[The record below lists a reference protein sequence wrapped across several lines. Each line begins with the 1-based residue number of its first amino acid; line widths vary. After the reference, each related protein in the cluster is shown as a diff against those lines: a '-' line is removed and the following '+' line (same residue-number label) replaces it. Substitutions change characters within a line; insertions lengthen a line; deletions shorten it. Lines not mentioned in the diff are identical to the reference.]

1 MFFRALRACIVV
13 LVLFATMSCSEKPVP
28 SEIQM
33 ALRQKEDL
41 WGAGASVY
49 APQEYQRYLDEI
61 TSGKEIFRLEQ
72 SRFSWLRDYT
82 LVATTFQGILLHG
95 EQLAA
100 DISRGREAEKNEI
113 NTRQQQIE
121 EQLKLLRELSCT
133 LKDRRL
139 AVKRLM
145 HTEVLLTEAGR
156 FAADDKGSEALRRLA
171 EAGASIKAVS
181 ETMRSVLA
189 RFADRETIARWR
201 RQVDEALAKSRRSK
215 EDLLVISKIE
225 RRLSHYR
232 NGHLVKHYEAGMGF
246 NYLTAKLCAGDNATP
261 EGAYKVIKKVPASK
275 YFRALLIN
283 YPNAEDHKRF
293 KSAGQKGLIP
303 KRAAIGGLIEIH
315 GGGKQ
320 GMTNGCVALDNRDMV
335 SLYEQIAVDTPVVI
349 VGTTDYDNFISA
361 SLNHL
366 Q

>member
-1 MFFRALRACIVV
+1 MFFRASRAFIVI
-13 LVLFATMSCSEKPVP
+13 LVLSAPMSCGEKPVP

-41 WGAGASVY
+41 GGAGASVY
-49 APQEYQRYLDEI
+49 APQEYKRYLGEI
-61 TSGKEIFRLEQ
+61 TSGKEILRQEQ

-82 LVATTFQGILLHG
+82 LVVTTFRGILAQG

-100 DISRGREAEKNEI
+100 DISRAREAEKNEI
-113 NTRQQQIE
+113 NTRQQIIE
-121 EQLKLLRELSCT
+121 EQLKLFRELSST

-139 AVKRLM
+139 AVKLLM
-145 HTEVLLTEAGR
+145 HTEILLSETGRFATDDKGYEALRCLTEA
-156 FAADDKGSEALRRLA
+156 DTN
-171 EAGASIKAVS
+171 IKAVS
-181 ETMRSVLA
+181 EVMRPVLA
-189 RFADRETIARWR
+189 RFTDRETIDHWR
-201 RQVDEALAKSRRSK
+201 RLVDKALAKSRHSK
-215 EDLLVISKIE
+215 GDLLVISKVE

-232 NGHLVKHYEAGMGF
+232 KGHLVKHYEAGMGF
-246 NYLTAKLCAGDNATP
+246 NYLTAKLYAGDNATP
-261 EGAYKVIKKVPASK
+261 EGAYLVVKKVPASK

-293 KSAGQKGLIP
+293 KSAEKKGLVP

-335 SLYEQIAVDTPVVI
+335 SLYEQIAVATPVVI
-349 VGTTDYDNFISA
+349 IGTTDYDNFISA